1 MAKAKTTPRATAD
14 FARARSEAK
23 LIAERDDANARAAAA
38 NVECA
43 KSRDETQLLK
53 KENARLTALIEEHD
67 RVRKF
72 LSTEKTALRL
82 RLQSA
87 EQKVAKLERAV
98 TTMAIEYS
106 ELDALHEER
115 ELSHKVGER
124 QLMTT
129 ARRPGISGLD
139 SLRYGI
145 DRTAVRD
152 TV

>member
-82 RLQSA
+82 RLQSL
-87 EQKVAKLERAV
+87 KLQCLQRFGGQPL
-98 TTMAIEYS
+98 T
-106 ELDALHEER
+106 ALHGTPDG
-115 ELSHKVGER
+115 H
-124 QLMTT
+124 
-129 ARRPGISGLD
+129 
-139 SLRYGI
+139 
-145 DRTAVRD
+145 
-152 TV
+152 TVVALQAFVQGKQQR